1 MSTKRNYGIDL
12 LRIVSMIMIPVL
24 HILGQGAILDRSS
37 ALSGS
42 YKAAWLLEIVC
53 YCAVNVYGIISG
65 YVGYGK
71 KRKLSRFL
79 QMYLQVIFY
88 TLLGCIVF
96 AFYKPELVNAKVI
109 RESVF
114 PFAYEVYWYYT
125 AYFCLYFFMPFL
137 DKLIE
142 RNGKEENRK
151 MLLAALVIFSILQTA
166 FHEDFAHTNHGYSF
180 LWLALMYLV
189 GGYIRKYDV
198 GRREN
203 RLKNLLGYV
212 LCALFVWF
220 WKIGSEQVRGS
231 FTGWYEPSVRWINYV
246 SPFIVVCAVL
256 LVLYF
261 KEVRFGNKLTKIVCF
276 FSPASFD
283 VYLAHQIPLVRD
295 TFIIGAFAVWLAWNP
310 FVMVMAVIGSALSI
324 WLIGSL
330 TGRLRILIFSLFRM
344 NKLCDLLAGGIENFT
359 RRLLKYNP

>member
-1 MSTKRNYGIDL
+1 MDTERYYGIDL

-24 HILGQGAILDRSS
+24 HILGQGAILDS
-37 ALSGS
+37 ASKLSGN

-79 QMYLQVIFY
+79 QMYLQVVFY
-88 TLLGCIVF
+88 TLLGCIFF
-96 AFYKPELVNAKVI
+96 AFYKPELVTAEII
-109 RESVF
+109 RESIF

-151 MLLAALVIFSILQTA
+151 MLFVAFVIFSILQAA

-180 LWLALMYLV
+180 LWLAIMYLF
-189 GGYIRKYDV
+189 GAYIRKYDV

-203 RLKNLLGYV
+203 RLKYLLGYG

-220 WKIGSEQVRGS
+220 WKIGSEQVRGAI
-231 FTGWYEPSVRWINYV
+231 TGWYEPSVRWINYV
-246 SPFIVVCAVL
+246 SPFIVACAVL
-256 LVLYF
+256 LVLFF
-261 KEVRFGNKLTKIVCF
+261 KEVRLGDKLSKIVRF

-283 VYLAHQIPLVRD
+283 VYLAHQIPLVRN
-295 TFIIGAFAVWLAWNP
+295 TFIIGAFAPWLEWNP
-310 FVMVMAVIGSALSI
+310 FVMVAAVIGTAFSI
-324 WLIGSL
+324 WLIGSFV
-330 TGRLRILIFSLFRM
+330 GKLRILIFRLLCI
-344 NKLCDLLAGGIENFT
+344 NKQCDTLAGGIEKLIG
-359 RRLLKYNP
+359 RLMK